1 VIGALQ
7 SPRVAG
13 NVTVQAAR
21 TVERVEELRPVW
33 QSLEGQRFTSDIDVF
48 LTVVRHAPG
57 VVRPHVVVFEQA
69 GDPVSLV
76 AGRLEDV
83 TLPARLGYVGISPR
97 LRMLTV
103 AYGGVLGEH
112 PDPAGLLDGLRE
124 SLEDERFDLVRLR
137 MLTVGSPLH
146 SAARE
151 HTGVLRRRRF
161 ERALLH
167 WRCAVPDSLD
177 EFMAMRSKERRRHIR
192 RYQRRLEEAFP
203 GEVEVRRFTDRADLD
218 RLFADSER
226 VQKRTYQR
234 TLGVGFADDE
244 LTKELTGLAMDQG
257 WFQGVVLYL
266 RGEPAAFWHGSAY
279 RGTFGTSV
287 TGYDPALAEHR
298 PGTYL
303 FMKLVEGLCADDGV
317 HTLDFGFGDAE
328 YKRSF
333 GDASVLEEDAVVFEP
348 RPRPLAVNA
357 AESALLGTATLA
369 RSMLARGGGVEKA
382 RRAWR
387 RRLARPGGGTA

>member
-1 VIGALQ
+1 VIGTLQ
-7 SPRVAG
+7 SLRVAG
-13 NVTVQAAR
+13 DLTVHVAR
-21 TVERVEELRPVW
+21 TVEEVEELRPVW

-69 GDPVSLV
+69 GEPVSLV

-83 TLPARLGYVGISPR
+83 TLPARLGYIGISPR

-112 PDPAGLLDGLRE
+112 PDPAGLLDGLSE
-124 SLEDERFDLVRLR
+124 SLEGERIDLVRLR

-151 HTGVLRRRRF
+151 HAGALRRRRF

-167 WRCAVPDSLD
+167 WSCAIPGSVD
-177 EFMAMRSKERRRHIR
+177 EFLATRSRERRRHIR
-192 RYQRRLEEAFP
+192 RYQRRLDEAFP
-203 GEVEVRRFTDRADLD
+203 GEVEVRHFRGRGEIDL
-218 RLFADSER
+218 LFADSER
-226 VQKRTYQR
+226 VQRRTYQR
-234 TLGVGFADDE
+234 GLGVGFADDE
-244 LTKELTGLAMDQG
+244 LTRELTGLAMDQG
-257 WFQGVVLYL
+257 WFLGVVLYL

-279 RGTFGTSV
+279 HGTFGTSV
-287 TGYDPALAEHR
+287 TGYDPAQAEHR

-303 FMKLVEGLCADDGV
+303 FVRLVDTLCADEAV

-333 GDASVLEEDAVVFEP
+333 GDTSVLEEDVVVFEP
-348 RPRPLAVNA
+348 RPRPVAVNVA
-357 AESALLGTATLA
+357 SSALLGTATLGHA
-369 RSMLARGGGVEKA
+369 VLARRRVDAA

-387 RRLARPGGGTA
+387 QRLGRSRRG

>member
-1 VIGALQ
+1 MSAPRADADRSV
-7 SPRVAG
+7 RVA
-13 NVTVQAAR
+13 R
-21 TVERVEELRPVW
+21 TQEEVESLRPVW
-33 QSLEGQRFTSDIDVF
+33 DSLQAPRFTSDIDVF

-57 VVRPHVVVFEQA
+57 VVRPHVLVLEEA
-69 GDPVSLV
+69 GEPVSLV
-76 AGRLEDV
+76 VGRLEEV
-83 TLPARLGYVGISPR
+83 TLPARLGYVGVSPR

-103 AYGGVLGEH
+103 AYGGILGAQPDAAVLF
-112 PDPAGLLDGLRE
+112 DRLRE
-124 SLEDERFDLVRLR
+124 SLEGERVDLVRLR
-137 MLTVGSPLH
+137 MLTVGSSLH
-146 SAARE
+146 AAARQQA
-151 HTGVLRRRRF
+151 GIVRRRRF

-167 WRCAVPDSLD
+167 WRCAIPGSIE
-177 EFMAMRSKERRRHIR
+177 EFLALRSRERRRHIR

-203 GEVEVRRFTDRADLD
+203 GEVEIRTYTNRDGLD

-226 VQKRTYQR
+226 VQQKTYQR
-234 TLGVGFADDE
+234 SLGVGFSDDE
-244 LTKELTGLAMDQG
+244 LSRQLTGLAMDKG

-287 TGYDPALAEHR
+287 TGYDPALGEHR

-303 FMKLVEGLCADDGV
+303 LMKLVETLCADPAV
-317 HTLDFGFGDAE
+317 HTLDFGFGDAD

-333 GDASVLEEDAVVFEP
+333 GDTSVLEEDVVVFEP

-357 AESALLGTATLA
+357 VESALLGTATLGRA
-369 RSMLARGGGVEKA
+369 VLGSGGLEAA

-387 RRLARPGGGTA
+387 RRLTRARGEAA